1 MLDYQIQPN
10 TRRCSLTGRDLK
22 PGERYYSVLLDEDG
36 RFVRRDYSL
45 EAWQG
50 PPHGAFS
57 FWVGKIPT
65 GEAKKRPPIDDEL
78 LLDCFTRLEGE
89 TEPARV
95 NFRFVLAL
103 LLMRR
108 KRLKLEGSVVED
120 GDEILLMRCTR
131 GGAEQRV
138 VNPQLTDEQIA
149 EVQEEVFQA
158 IGWD

>member
-10 TRRCSLTGRDLK
+10 TRRCSATGRDLK

-36 RFVRRDYSL
+36 KFVRRDYSA

-50 PPHGAFS
+50 APPGAFS
-57 FWVGKIPT
+57 FWLGRIPS
-65 GEAKKRPPIDDEL
+65 GDAKKRPPIDDEL
-78 LLDCFTRLEGE
+78 LLDCFARLEGD
-89 TEPARV
+89 TEPGRV

-108 KRLKLEGSVVED
+108 KRFKLEESVVED
-120 GDEILLMRCTR
+120 GDEVLVMRCTR
-131 GGAEQRV
+131 SGAQHRV

-149 EVQEEVFQA
+149 DVQEEVFQA
-158 IGWD
+158 LGWD